1 MAKRATAGVKPEAE
15 EKPAKRHKAFEEVGE
30 ALKMLERRI
39 LKRDPKEERK
49 ELLDAMSIWQE
60 EAELGEEIQKRHAA
74 KPKAVGRW
82 NRKDRVEDEAEA
94 AKAARV
100 EVMEKEQYEDEK
112 EEEHVKEA
120 EEDMEHDD
128 GGGAEQQGGDE
139 QQVGEGHEE
148 EGAEHDEL
156 VSPDEMEAGQGEQDE
171 MDDDG
176 QGHQEKQK
184 QDGWWG
190 QQGWWKRNWKGRNYG
205 GAWHPRPHKPHW
217 ASWKPRQRSF
227 SSGSAKGTGKGK
239 FDAWGGEYCVGGY
252 KDVAGNF
259 YERL

>member
-1 MAKRATAGVKPEAE
+1 M
-15 EKPAKRHKAFEEVGE
+15 
-30 ALKMLERRI
+30 
-39 LKRDPKEERK
+39 
-49 ELLDAMSIWQE
+49 
-60 EAELGEEIQKRHAA
+60 
-74 KPKAVGRW
+74 
-82 NRKDRVEDEAEA
+82 
-94 AKAARV
+94 
-100 EVMEKEQYEDEK
+100 EK
-112 EEEHVKEA
+112 EEEYEDGKE
-120 EEDMEHDD
+120 EEYGKEQQEDLEKDD
-128 GGGAEQQGGDE
+128 GGGGEEQQGGE
-139 QQVGEGHEE
+139 GQVN
-148 EGAEHDEL
+148 
-156 VSPDEMEAGQGEQDE
+156 PDEMEAGQGEQDE

-190 QQGWWKRNWKGRNYG
+190 QQGWWKRNWHKGKGRNYG
-205 GAWHPRPHKPHW
+205 GARHPRPHKPHW